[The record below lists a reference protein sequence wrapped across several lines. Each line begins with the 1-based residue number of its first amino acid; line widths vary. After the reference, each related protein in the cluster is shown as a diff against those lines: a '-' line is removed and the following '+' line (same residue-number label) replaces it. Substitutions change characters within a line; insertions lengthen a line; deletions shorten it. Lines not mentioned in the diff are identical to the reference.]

1 MDVGTTEEASQ
12 LVVEGLT
19 KSFGKRVAVEDVSFT
34 IGRGE
39 TYGLLGPNGAGK
51 TTAISMICGLMDPDT
66 GRVTLDG
73 ESVTTSAVGVRHRI
87 GYVPQEIAIYRDLS
101 AAENLRF
108 FGRLHGLR
116 GAALEDRCAQV
127 LDLLGLS
134 TRADERT
141 ENFSGGMQRRLNI
154 GLGLLHEP
162 TLLVLDEPTV
172 GVDPQSRN
180 AILDAVEVLSAEGMA
195 LLYTT
200 HYMEEAERL
209 CDRVGILDEG
219 RMIAEGSRREL
230 VAEIGEVDHLRIELV
245 ERLDVSSLETLPGVH
260 NVTFDGTHGDITI
273 DDATVGLPQV
283 LQAASEAGAIIKT
296 VEVIEPDLE
305 AVFLHLTGKA
315 LRDR

>member
-1 MDVGTTEEASQ
+1 
-12 LVVEGLT
+12 
-19 KSFGKRVAVEDVSFT
+19 
-34 IGRGE
+34 
-39 TYGLLGPNGAGK
+39 
-51 TTAISMICGLMDPDT
+51 
-66 GRVTLDG
+66 
-73 ESVTTSAVGVRHRI
+73 
-87 GYVPQEIAIYRDLS
+87 
-101 AAENLRF
+101 
-108 FGRLHGLR
+108 
-116 GAALEDRCAQV
+116 
-127 LDLLGLS
+127 
-134 TRADERT
+134 
-141 ENFSGGMQRRLNI
+141 
-154 GLGLLHEP
+154 
-162 TLLVLDEPTV
+162 
-172 GVDPQSRN
+172 
-180 AILDAVEVLSAEGMA
+180 VLSAEGMA